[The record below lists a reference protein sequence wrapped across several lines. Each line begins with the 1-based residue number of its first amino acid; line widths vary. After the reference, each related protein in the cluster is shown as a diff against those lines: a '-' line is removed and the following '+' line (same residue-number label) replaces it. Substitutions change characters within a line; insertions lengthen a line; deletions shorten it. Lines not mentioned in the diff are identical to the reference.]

1 MRRTGWL
8 LVFVVGLLWLVEELP
23 PSLDSA
29 QPGCDTDWRRTSDG
43 WERLDPIASPADT
56 SCSPALHPVLLAVAQ
71 VLLSLFALV
80 AWGTAA
86 SQENPP
92 RHARNSRPPGH

>member
-1 MRRTGWL
+1 LRRIGWL

-29 QPGCDTDWRRTSDG
+29 QPGGDANWRRTRDG
-43 WERLDPIASPADT
+43 WERLDPIAPPAATPSSPT
-56 SCSPALHPVLLAVAQ
+56 LHPVLLAVAQ

-80 AWGTAA
+80 AWGRAA
-86 SQENPP
+86 SQEDHP
-92 RHARNSRPPGH
+92 RHARNSGPPGH